1 MRAYR
6 SVLLVLATL
15 LLALA
20 LSLVAQAE
28 PPAPGTAGVT
38 LAGTVASKISYQ
50 GRLTDAAGN
59 PLTGNYNL
67 LFQLWDNAT
76 AGSQVGSNIVRN
88 GVPVSNGLFTV
99 DLDVPQDAFN
109 GQALWL
115 QIQVGGQWLSP
126 RQELL
131 PVPYALSLRPG
142 AWINGNS
149 TDAAITVTNA
159 GLLGTAIKVNGAGV
173 GLDVL
178 GATGIYVQGWGLGI
192 DAYGM
197 TGVRGQGDI
206 GVQGLGL
213 IGVRGTS
220 DTGYGVMGVT
230 NAPMT
235 ATAAAGVYGES
246 FSGHGVEGKSQFD
259 VGVYGQ
265 SSGGFGAGVGGSG
278 VTGVFGQ
285 GGLVGV
291 SGYTTS
297 DNTTG
302 VLGTATGIGAKGVEG
317 IADNYGG
324 TGVSGHATFGTGVQ
338 GDGETGV
345 KGVGSVGY
353 GVWGEGGTG
362 VYGQGSSQ
370 SGSGVWGTS
379 TSGTGV
385 WGTSTNDTGVLG
397 EGRTGVKGTSST
409 AYGNGVEGEG
419 PSGVYG
425 RSTSP
430 DGCGGCFV
438 NLDGC
443 IALYAYGNGGTAIRA
458 ALRVDNSKGGDGMA
472 AYLTNN
478 SGYANAHLQ
487 NSGNGEVL
495 VLQSN
500 GGRFLR
506 AVNASWDAKFR
517 LEGNGNAYADGS
529 WYSGGADFA
538 EMLPAAEGLQPGD
551 VLVIGQDGTLILSSE
566 PYQASVA
573 GVYSTQPGFVGG
585 QPVEGEVAGTIPLAV
600 VGVVP
605 VKVSAEN
612 GTIRPGDL
620 LVTSSISGY
629 AMKAGA
635 NPPQGTVIGKALGKL
650 EAGTGIIKM
659 LATLQ

>member
-438 NLDGC
+438 NLDGG

-612 GTIRPGDL
+612 GPIRPGDL